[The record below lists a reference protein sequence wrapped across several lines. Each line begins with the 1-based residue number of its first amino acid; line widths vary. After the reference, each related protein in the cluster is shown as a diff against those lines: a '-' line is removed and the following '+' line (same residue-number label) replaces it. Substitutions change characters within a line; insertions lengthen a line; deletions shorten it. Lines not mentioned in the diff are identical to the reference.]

1 MKFALT
7 QRPAQ
12 IGPSINV
19 RTEKHGEENVPAVD
33 IPVTDI
39 FLDKEEFNGLMQD
52 QDAHDAFF
60 TEDRGKQL
68 EPRFQGIAAI
78 TLSDKFTGARVTIKR
93 NGSDAENLV
102 LKPAKIVKVKLEPQV
117 GGLTLVSFTVQGNP
131 SDHTDVLALLN
142 CKCRIQVIG
151 ANLEEKAPEAPE
163 LDLEH
168 QTGADPSDQVDPV
181 DGYES
186 PLARKIA
193 EIGEKSKK
201 KKGRRG

>member
-1 MKFALT
+1 MKFQLT

-39 FLDKEEFNGLMQD
+39 FLDKDEFNGLMQD
-52 QDAHDAFF
+52 EDAHDAFF
-60 TEDRGKQL
+60 TDERGKQL

-102 LKPAKIVKVKLEPQV
+102 LKPAKIAKVKLEPQV

-151 ANLEEKAPEAPE
+151 ASLEEKAPDQPE
-163 LDLEH
+163 LGLDHVNQGE
-168 QTGADPSDQVDPV
+168 GDAPDPA

-186 PLARKIA
+186 PLSRKIA
-193 EIGEKSKK
+193 EIGENSKK
-201 KKGRRG
+201 KKGRRGG

>member
-1 MKFALT
+1 MKFQLT

-39 FLDKEEFNGLMQD
+39 FLDKDEFNGLMQD
-52 QDAHDAFF
+52 EDAHDAFF

-78 TLSDKFTGARVTIKR
+78 SLSDKFTGARVTIKR
-93 NGSDAENLV
+93 NGPDAENVV
-102 LKPAKIVKVKLEPQV
+102 LKPAKISKVKLEPQV

-131 SDHTDVLALLN
+131 SDHTDVLSLLN
-142 CKCRIQVIG
+142 SKCRIQVIG
-151 ANLEEKAPEAPE
+151 ASLEEKAPDSPE
-163 LDLEH
+163 LPMDHVNQGEPDE
-168 QTGADPSDQVDPV
+168 GD
-181 DGYES
+181 S
-186 PLARKIA
+186 PLGSLGDDKAPPKRK
-193 EIGEKSKK
+193 S
-201 KKGRRG
+201 RRH

>member
-1 MKFALT
+1 MKFQLT

-39 FLDKEEFNGLMQD
+39 FLDKDEFNGLMQD
-52 QDAHDAFF
+52 EDAHDAFF
-60 TEDRGKQL
+60 TDDRGKQL

-78 TLSDKFTGARVTIKR
+78 SLSDKFTGARVTIKR

-102 LKPAKIVKVKLEPQV
+102 LKPAKISKVKLEPQV

-151 ANLEEKAPEAPE
+151 ANLEEKAPDQPELGLDHVNQGEDAPE
-163 LDLEH
+163 PD
-168 QTGADPSDQVDPV
+168 

-186 PLARKIA
+186 PLAKKIA
-193 EIGEKSKK
+193 EIGENSKK
-201 KKGRRG
+201 KKGRRGG